1 MCDLDPGLR
10 AFQDCIWLQNFAAG
24 TLNSIDH
31 VIRTGHARSVGTGNE
46 ADDHGET
53 WPNNGVIIIVAHGL
67 GGILAQA
74 ASSIVLSVSTET
86 LHGHHLQLRQTHR
99 RLILLGTPNLHDPS
113 KIVIDFEQI
122 LQIGAYYGGK
132 EFNVNHTRQ
141 FWMGLQ
147 TQAMCLINND
157 WVEQGLSPPTEV
169 HGTLKVACF

>member
-99 RLILLGTPNLHDPS
+99 RLILLGTPNLLDPS

-157 WVEQGLSPPTEV
+157 
-169 HGTLKVACF
+169 